1 MRPTISFLTLMMLS
15 QLALSEVQIEEQN
28 KIANPALT
36 IQESGQIDASV
47 KGKNLTVA
55 FYDGRELG
63 VDTSKRIRKTL
74 ANRGIQSNGGWLP
87 KSFRIS
93 AYKHIYASDKSAF
106 DSGAIM
112 IKDIKPDGLVMSKL
126 HASDAIVTAHQ
137 SNNPGKLDAGVVHE
151 GAKLSQAMG
160 SSAGVWGGV
169 AINVVANLTRK
180 LFASTPSTAAGDA
193 AHLQS
198 DASLCGDA
206 CTETH
211 HVVVFTVLYD
221 AEPSHFYTLSIDQVD
236 SKVNEANLTEIAN
249 RGLQMVTEKIA
260 EAVVT
265 N

>member
-1 MRPTISFLTLMMLS
+1 MRATISFLGLMMLS
-15 QLALSEVQIEEQN
+15 QLAHSEVQIAEQN
-28 KIANPALT
+28 EIANPALT
-36 IQESGQIDASV
+36 ILESGQIDSSV
-47 KGKNLTVA
+47 KGKNLTVV
-55 FYDGRELG
+55 FYDGREPG
-63 VDTSKRIRKTL
+63 VDTSKRIRKNL
-74 ANRGIQSNGGWLP
+74 ADRSIQSNGGWLP

-93 AYKHIYASDKSAF
+93 AYTHTYAIDKSSF

-137 SNNPGKLDAGVVHE
+137 SNNAGKLDAGVVHE

-180 LFASTPSTAAGDA
+180 LFASTLSTAAGDA
-193 AHLQS
+193 ANLQH
-198 DASLCGDA
+198 DASLCGEQ
-206 CTETH
+206 CKETH

-236 SKVNEANLTEIAN
+236 SKVNEAIFTEIAN
-249 RGLQMVTEKIA
+249 RGLQMVSDKIA
-260 EAVVT
+260 QAVVA